1 MLLSGL
7 YLHLLHPPQV
17 ASLRQQLEQLQG
29 GRAGGGGGGCG
40 RDRGGVGGGCGP
52 DAPCGRS
59 LAAMEHAH
67 RQALAELQRQHE
79 RQMKE
84 LEGEKDR
91 LLEEETLATARGQ
104 LTTVFLFTCSF
115 NHFKLCCQVCLSN
128 CTSGFCPFECDVS
141 RARLQIWCQ
150 CLLGCYWDLID

>member
-1 MLLSGL
+1 M
-7 YLHLLHPPQV
+7 

-29 GRAGGGGGGCG
+29 GREGGRGGGCG

-59 LAAMEHAH
+59 LAAMEYAH

-84 LEGEKDR
+84 LGVEKDR

-104 LTTVFLFTCSF
+104 LSTLCLFICSF
-115 NHFKLCCQVCLSN
+115 IHFKLCCRFVCPTVHVFGVLLSVMSHEHM
-128 CTSGFCPFECDVS
+128 CKCGASVYLDV
-141 RARLQIWCQ
+141 I
-150 CLLGCYWDLID
+150 GT